1 MRIVT
6 VRPGDTAWEIA
17 RRHGVTVEELASA
30 NGLADPGRLV
40 VGQALVIPA
49 EGDTHPVA
57 PGETLWSIAMRY
69 GVSVEELMQL
79 NGIANPNEL
88 AAGTVLKLP
97 KPPKRAILANAYL
110 QVTTP
115 ERDLPVIR
123 EAAPHLTYVSVFQ
136 YRALETGELSA
147 PNDGEQLAAIRASEA
162 APMMVVTNFADGNFS
177 PQVARAVFTD
187 REARSRLIGE
197 IADTMRVKGFRA
209 VNLDFENLGR
219 ENRDLYTAFVRDLAP
234 VVRRAGGRLSVALAP
249 KTSAGQIGTWYE
261 GHDYG
266 ALGALSDFVILM
278 TYEWGWSGGPPLAV
292 APIPQV
298 RAVLDYAVTAI
309 DRSKIVMGAP
319 LYGYDWTLPFVPG
332 GEFARTLS
340 PQAAVEQAGRMN
352 AAIQYDP
359 AAQAP
364 YYRYWD
370 AEGREHVVW
379 FEDARSMQ
387 AKFDLIKTYGLS
399 GISYWVLGNDF
410 PQNWLLLSD
419 NFNIRRVRP

>member
-1 MRIVT
+1 MQIVT

-17 RRHGVTVEELASA
+17 RRHGVTVEQLAAA
-30 NGLADPGRLV
+30 NGLKDPGRLV

-49 EGDTHPVA
+49 DGDTHPVA
-57 PGETLWSIAMRY
+57 PGETLGSIAQRY
-69 GVSVEELMQL
+69 GVSVEQLMQQ
-79 NGIANPNEL
+79 NGITNPNEL
-88 AAGTVLKLP
+88 AVGTVLQLP
-97 KPPKRAILANAYL
+97 KPPRRAILANAYL

-123 EAAPHLTYVSVFQ
+123 ETAPHLTYFSFFQ
-136 YRALETGELSA
+136 YRTLETGELSGPSDA
-147 PNDGEQLAAIRASEA
+147 EQLAAVRATEA
-162 APMMVVTNFADGNFS
+162 APMMVVTNFAEGNFS
-177 PQVARAVFTD
+177 PDIARAVFTG

-197 IADTMRVKGFRA
+197 ITDTMRAKGFRA

-234 VVRRAGGRLSVALAP
+234 AVRRAGGRLSVALAP

-266 ALGALSDFVILM
+266 ALGSLSDFVILM
-278 TYEWGWSGGPPLAV
+278 TYEWGWSGGPPMAV

-309 DRSKIVMGAP
+309 PRSKIVMGAP
-319 LYGYDWTLPFVPG
+319 LYGYDWTLPYVPG
-332 GEFARTLS
+332 GAFARTLS
-340 PQAAVEQAGRMN
+340 PQEAVVQAGRMN

-359 AAQAP
+359 VAQAP

-370 AEGREHVVW
+370 DEGREHVVW

-387 AKFDLIKTYGLS
+387 AKFDLIKTYGLA
-399 GISYWVLGNDF
+399 GVSYWVLGNAF

-419 NFNIRRVRP
+419 QFAIRRV